1 VFFSLW
7 VWGIVVAF
15 FEDIASNQG
24 VKLMSLGLICSAIAG
39 VFLAKDLL
47 DEIGNRTTQDKKAKK
62 SAKMFSEKNIIAVA
76 FVAAMIAQISFQC
89 FTLVDF
95 RTISAEYF
103 YHNDIGFSV
112 PHEDLEVVL
121 EQGPAKGLIT
131 TKTVA
136 DKYTRTL
143 SDLSYVREQAE
154 GPLLIMG
161 RYPWGYL
168 YAEKPYATYTTAYL
182 IFKVPE
188 TMERLTKY
196 YALHED
202 KIPQYIYVPETPTL
216 FISGEFWQ
224 QYYEL
229 TGIDMSEQALTTIKN
244 TFRCEITK
252 GEAGYLVKNLDFR
265 GE

>member
-1 VFFSLW
+1 
-7 VWGIVVAF
+7 
-15 FEDIASNQG
+15 
-24 VKLMSLGLICSAIAG
+24 
-39 VFLAKDLL
+39 
-47 DEIGNRTTQDKKAKK
+47 
-62 SAKMFSEKNIIAVA
+62 
-76 FVAAMIAQISFQC
+76 
-89 FTLVDF
+89 
-95 RTISAEYF
+95 
-103 YHNDIGFSV
+103 
-112 PHEDLEVVL
+112 LEVVL